1 MPMKVLDLEISEE
14 IKPIWGMEGY
24 DGLLVLARYHRLP
37 VGQAVITGLRHPV
50 VSVEQLKAA
59 IDKLAGDLMPS
70 VLGRQFS
77 SETAAES
84 PSTPISVVVSADQS
98 SRLEL
103 CLQALLAQ
111 DYSNHEIIV
120 VDNTPR
126 GDHAPLAGGH
136 PVRYVREG
144 RPGPNRAR
152 NRGIAEARYDVIA
165 FTTGGARPDS
175 GWLRAIACAF
185 TDPQVTAVTGAVAAS
200 ELETA
205 AQVRFEFRYGLRHRL
220 RRRTFRRDGLTD
232 RELLWAR
239 DFGSGVNMA
248 FRRDLFAAMGPF
260 DVALDSDSPG
270 GGSGDIEMLHR
281 LLARGRTL
289 VYEPAAL
296 VWHTHVRDEASLR
309 RLIYNNGRSF
319 GIYLLTCARNRTVSS
334 TSILRFA
341 IRNWLGGWLARNLWR
356 PGDFS
361 RRLSA
366 IELAG
371 ALLSPLMY
379 VKARVHARKVTL
391 SEVRRP

>member
-14 IKPIWGMEGY
+14 IAPIWGMEGY
-24 DGLLVLARYHRLP
+24 DGLLLLARYRRRP
-37 VGQAVITGLRHPV
+37 VGQVVITGLRHPV
-50 VSVEQLKAA
+50 VSAEQLKAA
-59 IDKLAGDLMPS
+59 IDKLAWDLMPS

-77 SETAAES
+77 KEMGAES
-84 PSTPISVVVSADQS
+84 PTAPISVVVSADQS
-98 SRLEL
+98 ADVER

-111 DYSNHEIIV
+111 NYSNFEIIV
-120 VDNTPR
+120 IGDTPS
-126 GDHAPLAGGH
+126 GDHAPLAGGY

-165 FTTGGARPDS
+165 FTTGSARPDS

-185 TDPQVTAVTGAVAAS
+185 TDSQVMAVTGAVAAS

-205 AQVRFEFRYGLRHRL
+205 AQVRFEFRYGLRRRL

-239 DFGSGVNMA
+239 DFGNGVNMA
-248 FRRDLFAAMGPF
+248 FRRDLFAAVGPF

-296 VWHTHVRDEASLR
+296 VWHTHVRDGASLR

-319 GIYLLTCARNRTVSS
+319 GIYLLTCARNRTVSW

-341 IRNWLGGWLARNLWR
+341 IRNWMGGWLARNLWR

-361 RRLSA
+361 RRLAA

-379 VKARVHARKVTL
+379 VKAQMRARKVPRA
-391 SEVRRP
+391 EAPRP